1 MGREFTVD
9 EIVEAIKRVQAS
21 KQLATARN
29 VKTELQLLDRD
40 NIDKASLG

>member
-29 VKTELQLLDRD
+29 VATELQLLDRG
-40 NIDKASLG
+40 NVDKASLG

>member
-9 EIVEAIKRVQAS
+9 EIVEAIKRVKAS

-29 VKTELQLLDRD
+29 VATELQLLDRGNVD
-40 NIDKASLG
+40 GASLG